1 MEQNKIK
8 ISGIPA
14 ILWGAPAPRIF
25 IHVHGKLSA
34 KEYAADF
41 AEIAAEHGFQTL
53 SFDLPEH
60 GERAGEPDRCD
71 IWNGVRDLNIIAD
84 WVFSRWDD
92 VSLFACSLGAYFSL
106 HAYADRPFKRCL
118 FQSPVV
124 DMAYL
129 VQLMMTWFGVTE
141 ARLEAEKEIATPI
154 DPLRWDY
161 FRYVKAHPVKT
172 WTIPT
177 AILYG
182 GKDTLQSR
190 AVLDAFANRF
200 DCRLTVAEEC
210 DHPFMQPGDDTIVR
224 EWIGANLPPHITM
237 LPLTRARLSE
247 CVALYIRAFSGA
259 PWYDEFPS
267 EQPVRDYFESFLRLD
282 AFLGYIAVVD
292 GKVAALSVG
301 MKKPW
306 IGGVEYYIDEFCVDP
321 ALQGVGLGSQFLGDI
336 EKDLSARGMR
346 GMLLNTEESY
356 PAYRFYRKNGFEKLG
371 DLCVLGKL
379 LGK

>member
-1 MEQNKIK
+1 MEQKKIK

-25 IHVHGKLSA
+25 IHVHGKMSA

-41 AEIAAEHGFQTL
+41 AEIAAERGFQTL

-71 IWNGVRDLNIIAD
+71 IWNGIRDLNIIAD
-84 WVFSRWDD
+84 WVFSKWND

-106 HAYADRPFKRCL
+106 NAYAGRPFKRCL

-129 VQLMMTWFGVTE
+129 VQQMMTWFDVTE

-161 FRYVKAHPVKT
+161 FQYVKAHPIEM
-172 WTIPT
+172 WPIPT

-182 GKDTLQSR
+182 GKDALQSR
-190 AVLDAFANRF
+190 AVLDAFAGRF
-200 DCRLTVAEEC
+200 HCTLTVSAES
-210 DHPFMQPGDDTIVR
+210 DHPFMQPGDDEIVR
-224 EWIGANLPPHITM
+224 KWIGASLPPCIAT
-237 LPLTRARLSE
+237 LPLTQARLAD
-247 CVALYIRAFSGA
+247 CVSLYIRAFSGA

-267 EQPVRDYFESFLRLD
+267 EQPVYDYFEHFLRLD

-321 ALQGVGLGSQFLGDI
+321 DLQGMGIGSQFLADI